1 MARTSMKDLHN
12 ILFEAMER
20 TLNPDEE
27 APISVDQVK
36 SLVVLAETV
45 IDAGRA
51 ETEYI
56 QVLAELPQAVP
67 STHTALFLQE
77 GK

>member
-1 MARTSMKDLHN
+1 MKDLHN
-12 ILFEAMER
+12 ILFLAMER
-20 TLNPDEE
+20 TLDPDEE

-36 SLVVLAETV
+36 SLVALAKTV

-51 ETEYI
+51 ETEYL

-67 STHTALFLQE
+67 STRTALFLQE